1 MDYNNKLYK
10 ELAILV
16 DIIEAENEKLKFRL
30 ENDPN
35 FQKSTEDLDTVSFG
49 KLLYTLTKGLTPKEL
64 LDMSDS
70 EMVKHIQKLQI
81 KERE

>member
-30 ENDPN
+30 ENDPD
-35 FQKSTEDLDTVSFG
+35 FQKSTEDLDGVSFG
-49 KLLYTLTKGLTPKEL
+49 QLLYTLTKGLTPKEL

-70 EMVKHIQKLQI
+70 EMIKHIQKLQI